1 MGANKINLIKYLLL
15 FSLSGASCAALA
27 QQGDAKRGQKVFEVC
42 TACHAANGA
51 SNEVGPSLRGVF
63 GRKAGSLEDFRYSP
77 AMKRSGITWT
87 AQSLEAFIAEP
98 QKVVPANRM
107 PYDGLPN
114 ARDRADLIA
123 WMQQAFK

>member
-1 MGANKINLIKYLLL
+1 MKLIKYLLL
-15 FSLSGASCAALA
+15 ISLAGATATALA

-42 TACHAANGA
+42 GACHAANGA

-63 GRKAGSLEDFRYSP
+63 GRKAGSLDDFRYSP

-87 AQSLEAFIAEP
+87 AQSLEAFITEP
-98 QKVVPANRM
+98 QKMVPANRM

-123 WMQQAFK
+123 WMQQAFKQ

>member
-1 MGANKINLIKYLLL
+1 MLICL
-15 FSLSGASCAALA
+15 FNSSCAALA
-27 QQGDAKRGQKVFEVC
+27 QLGDAKRGQKVFEIC
-42 TACHAANGA
+42 GACHAVDGA
-51 SNEVGPSLRGVF
+51 SNEVGLSLRGVF
-63 GRKAGSLEDFRYSP
+63 GRKAGALDDFRYSP
-77 AMKRSGITWT
+77 AMQRSGIPWT

-123 WMQQAFK
+123 WMQQAFKQ

>member
-1 MGANKINLIKYLLL
+1 MKLIKYLVL
-15 FSLSGASCAALA
+15 FSLAGTSSAGLA
-27 QQGDAKRGQKVFEVC
+27 QQGDVKRGQKVFEVC

-63 GRKAGSLEDFRYSP
+63 GRKAGALDDFRYSP

>member
-1 MGANKINLIKYLLL
+1 MKLIKYLLL
-15 FSLSGASCAALA
+15 FSLVGASGATLA

-42 TACHAANGA
+42 SACHAANGA

-63 GRKAGSLEDFRYSP
+63 GRKAGTLEDFRYSP
-77 AMKRSGITWT
+77 AMKRSGITWD
-87 AQSLEAFIAEP
+87 AQSLAAFIAEP

-107 PYDGLPN
+107 PYDGLPD
-114 ARDRADLIA
+114 ARARADLLA

>member
-1 MGANKINLIKYLLL
+1 MKLIKYLLL
-15 FSLSGASCAALA
+15 ISLAGATATALA

-42 TACHAANGA
+42 GACHAANGA

-63 GRKAGSLEDFRYSP
+63 GRKAGSLDDFRYSP

-87 AQSLEAFIAEP
+87 AQSLEAFITEP
-98 QKVVPANRM
+98 QKMVPANRM

>member
-1 MGANKINLIKYLLL
+1 MKLIIYLTSIFL
-15 FSLSGASCAALA
+15 ASTAGIAHA

-42 TACHAANGA
+42 SACHAASGA
-51 SNEVGPSLRGVF
+51 TNEVGPSLRGVF
-63 GRKAGSLEDFRYSP
+63 GRKAGTLDDFRYSP